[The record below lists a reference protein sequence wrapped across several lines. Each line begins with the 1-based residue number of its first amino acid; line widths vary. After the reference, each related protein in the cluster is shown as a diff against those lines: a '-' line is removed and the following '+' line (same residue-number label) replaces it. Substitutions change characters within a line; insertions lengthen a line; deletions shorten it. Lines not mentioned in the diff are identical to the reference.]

1 VTTLTLVDTSA
12 PAAKVDHLA
21 EAEARRVEMCI
32 EWDAKISALKVQ
44 VADILREAREKRTAA
59 QQLDAPIPHGGGG
72 NHEGAQELYRQVEAL
87 VQRVRQIER
96 VDIPA
101 LLSERE
107 TICSGTHP
115 EISLLTRNA
124 LARVAADRDAA
135 NRTLVDAHD
144 QAHHEFSRHLLSLAT
159 PKTFELARNLETA
172 SRAVKRTPTWA
183 VRLLLTDREVVSS

>member
-1 VTTLTLVDTSA
+1 MTTLKLVDTSA
-12 PAAKVDHLA
+12 PAATVDHLA
-21 EAEARRVEMCI
+21 AAEARRVEMCI
-32 EWDAKISALKVQ
+32 EWDEKIRILKDQ
-44 VADILREAREKRTAA
+44 VSDLVREAREKRATA
-59 QQLDAPIPHGGGG
+59 QKLDAPIPHGGEG
-72 NHEGAQELYRQVEAL
+72 NHEGAQELYRQAEAL
-87 VQRVRQIER
+87 VARVRQIER

-135 NRTLVDAHD
+135 NRTLSDAHD
-144 QAHHEFSRHLLSLAT
+144 QAHHDFARHLLSLAT

-172 SRAVKRTPTWA
+172 SRAVKRTPTWV
-183 VRLLLTDREVVSS
+183 VRLLLTDRELVAS